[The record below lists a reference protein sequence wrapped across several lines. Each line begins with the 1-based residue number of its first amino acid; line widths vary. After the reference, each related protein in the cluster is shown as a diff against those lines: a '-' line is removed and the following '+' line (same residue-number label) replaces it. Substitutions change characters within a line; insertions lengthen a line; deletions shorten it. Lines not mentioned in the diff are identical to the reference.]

1 MSSTTRS
8 PGSSTSSRSRA
19 ARRPCRDRRRL
30 DRHPRHRPC
39 AADGLL
45 DARPGLRPPRR
56 PRRGLRGAAPAHR
69 ARAGHLAGC
78 RPLAA
83 DTPPRI
89 HLDLYAEDQDAEV
102 ARLIGLG
109 AARVHWDRQPPG
121 SDYVIMEDPEGNRFC
136 VVAAPGWA
144 GWAAHR

>member
-1 MSSTTRS
+1 MIVVSSIVIRVTDLARQMDFWTRALDYV
-8 PGSSTSSRSRA
+8 P
-19 ARRPCRDRRRL
+19 RDA
-30 DRHPRHRPC
+30 PRE
-39 AADGLL
+39 DFVV
-45 DARPGLRPPRR
+45 LRPRTGPGPGISLDVVPSPRI
-56 PRRGLRGAAPAHR
+56 L
-69 ARAGHLAGC
+69 
-78 RPLAA
+78 
-83 DTPPRI
+83 PPRI